1 MIEYVTTFFAIVG
14 AGIALGSGLS
24 YGFKLAE
31 LLEQLSKVLG
41 CLAVE
46 LFSKLRGLF
55 HAD

>member
-1 MIEYVTTFFAIVG
+1 MIEYITTFFAIVG
-14 AGIALGSGLS
+14 AGVALGVGFN

-31 LLEQLSKVLG
+31 LFEQLSKALG

-46 LFSKLRGLF
+46 LFSKFRGLF